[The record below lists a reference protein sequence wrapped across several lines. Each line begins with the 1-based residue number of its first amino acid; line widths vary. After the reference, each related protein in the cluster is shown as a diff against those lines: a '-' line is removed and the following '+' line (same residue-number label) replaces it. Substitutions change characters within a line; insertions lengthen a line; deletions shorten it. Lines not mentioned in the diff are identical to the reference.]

1 MKRRVPLFIVASC
14 SLVVLSVPIKVAAT
28 EGSDLNR
35 ASRVT
40 VDLSEQRAYVY
51 DGNGLL
57 KRVVL
62 VSTGGPGH
70 LTRIGTFRVTSRTRV
85 GRAGGD
91 HNVRMDYFTR
101 FDKGIGFHG
110 IPWRGSRGNRLTTPL
125 GKRGVSHGCVRM
137 ADSNARWLYLELK
150 NGDQVVVQR

>member
-1 MKRRVPLFIVASC
+1 MA
-14 SLVVLSVPIKVAAT
+14 LSAPSDAAAVDNPNL
-28 EGSDLNR
+28 SR
-35 ASRVT
+35 ASRVL

-57 KRVVL
+57 KREIL

-70 LTRIGTFRVTSRTRV
+70 RTRVGSFLVTSRTRV

-91 HNVRMDYFTR
+91 YSVRMDYFTR

-110 IPWRGSRGNRLTTPL
+110 IPWRGSRDNRLTTPL

-150 NGDQVVVQR
+150 EGDQVVVQR

>member
-1 MKRRVPLFIVASC
+1 VKRRVPLFIVAFC
-14 SLVVLSVPIKVAAT
+14 SLVALGVPSNAAAAADPDLS
-28 EGSDLNR
+28 R
-35 ASRVT
+35 ASRVV

-51 DGNGLL
+51 DGDGLL
-57 KRVVL
+57 KREIL

-70 LTRIGTFRVTSRTRV
+70 RTRIGTFRVTSRTRL

-91 HNVRMDYFTR
+91 YSVRMDYFTR

-110 IPWRGSRGNRLTTPL
+110 IPWRGSRDNRLTTPL

-150 NGDQVVVQR
+150 EGDQVVVQR

>member
-1 MKRRVPLFIVASC
+1 MKRRLSLFIVAFC
-14 SLVVLSVPIKVAAT
+14 SLVTLSIPSNVAAVDDP
-28 EGSDLNR
+28 SLSR
-35 ASRVT
+35 ASRVL

-57 KRVVL
+57 KREIL

-70 LTRIGTFRVTSRTRV
+70 RTRVGSFLVTSRTRI

-91 HNVRMDYFTR
+91 YNVRMDYFTR

-110 IPWRGSRGNRLTTPL
+110 IPWRGSRANRLTTPL

-150 NGDQVVVQR
+150 EGDQVVVQR

>member
-1 MKRRVPLFIVASC
+1 MKRRVPLFIVAFC
-14 SLVVLSVPIKVAAT
+14 SLVVLGVPSNAAAADDP
-28 EGSDLNR
+28 DLSR
-35 ASRVT
+35 ASRVV

-51 DGNGLL
+51 DGNGAL
-57 KRVVL
+57 KKVVL

-70 LTRIGTFRVTSRTRV
+70 RTRVGSFLVTSRTRV

-91 HNVRMDYFTR
+91 YNVRMDYFTR

-110 IPWRGSRGNRLTTPL
+110 IPWRGSRDNRLTTPL

-137 ADSNARWLYLELK
+137 ADSNARWLFLELK
-150 NGDQVVVQR
+150 DGDQVVVQR